1 MTSTFSPNYQITSK
15 SASGLIRIESVKEKV
30 FHLPLTPLTLRSLRE
45 SAKLFTTHYSTAIEG
60 NKLRADEVAKVIKKK
75 TRISP
80 KQRDEREVKGYYEA
94 LSQIEK
100 WVASGDSIT
109 EKAVQT
115 IHALVMAGGRE
126 KVKPTLYRDGQNV
139 IRDSRSRSIIYMP
152 PEAKDVSAL
161 MRNLLLWI
169 KENSKS
175 DDKTKRWKIPCPVVA
190 AIAHYQFAT
199 IHPYFDGNGRTARLL
214 TTMILHLGGY
224 DLKGLYSLEEYY
236 AKNLQAYYD
245 AISVGDHH
253 NYYFGRAKSDI
264 TNWVEYFI
272 DGAASSFEDVL
283 KHMNETQT
291 TNQKDNSKILRS
303 LDIRQRK
310 VLELFEEFE
319 AVTSAQIGNLFGFQ
333 PRTNSQICKKWCEED
348 FLEVVDNSNKARKY
362 RLAKRCRLLFE
373 KTKS

>member
-1 MTSTFSPNYQITSK
+1 MASTFSPNYQITSRT
-15 SASGLIRIESVKEKV
+15 ASGLIRIESVKERV

-109 EKAVQT
+109 EKTVQT
-115 IHALVMAGGRE
+115 IHALVMSGGRE
-126 KVKPTLYRDGQNV
+126 KVKPNHYRDGQNV
-139 IRDSRSRSIIYMP
+139 IRDSRSGAIIYMP
-152 PEAKDVSAL
+152 PEAKDVPAL
-161 MRNLLLWI
+161 MRNLILWI
-169 KENSKS
+169 KESSKP
-175 DDKTKRWKIPCPVVA
+175 DEKTKLWKIPCPIVA

-253 NYYFGRAKSDI
+253 NYYFGRAESNI
-264 TNWVEYFI
+264 TNWVEYFT
-272 DGAASSFEDVL
+272 DGAATSFENVL
-283 KHMNETQT
+283 KHMSETQT
-291 TNQKDNSKILRS
+291 ANQKDNSKILRS

-333 PRTNSQICKKWCEED
+333 ARTNSQICKKWCEEK
-348 FLEVVDNSNKARKY
+348 FLEVADNSNKARKY
-362 RLAKRCRLLFE
+362 RLAKRFRSLIE